1 MNNHRTTARVFR
13 LLLITGVVGVGSASI
28 GWADEPSMPSTSA
41 PDTQQPEGNP
51 ADIQE
56 RAVIRDREI
65 FRKPGTTKTPVAPP
79 PPSSASPTGPAPI
92 VAPPGATFEPDAKY
106 PWVVTVQSTLTC
118 RGVLLDPR
126 WILTAAHCVRTSGAP
141 GNATITYVRTN
152 PTNGATQTEKRT
164 AGSGSGGV
172 YIHPQYDPVRDHVN
186 DIALIKVGQPFTI
199 TPFLQTV
206 GLPQDLRRQGVVG
219 TLANFSHNAMVPAG
233 QVAIFRAPL
242 PAYTPTMPPNYPTP
256 NDTKIY
262 ITAMAANASLCEG
275 DSGSG
280 FVTVEYGRAT
290 VRGVASQG
298 NTGNCMTPN
307 GEAVFTDVF
316 AFRGWI
322 FQTMGMSNAALTG
335 NTRIRWSGYAA
346 RGTMTVA
353 CFNPNNANLVGP
365 LNVVGVEEGAQ
376 CEAGQTQTVMC
387 ALDKTQDSTKVF
399 GPPVLTGMTMRTTA
413 NGASQA
419 QSIPPSG
426 STASFFGLLPAGTS
440 REFTC
445 QIGSSVTS
453 GVLGNLGGN
462 MAVLS
467 RGVEEDQSAE
477 PIVEQPSPF
486 DPAEGAKP

>member
-1 MNNHRTTARVFR
+1 
-13 LLLITGVVGVGSASI
+13 
-28 GWADEPSMPSTSA
+28 
-41 PDTQQPEGNP
+41 
-51 ADIQE
+51 
-56 RAVIRDREI
+56 
-65 FRKPGTTKTPVAPP
+65 
-79 PPSSASPTGPAPI
+79 
-92 VAPPGATFEPDAKY
+92 
-106 PWVVTVQSTLTC
+106 
-118 RGVLLDPR
+118 
-126 WILTAAHCVRTSGAP
+126 
-141 GNATITYVRTN
+141 
-152 PTNGATQTEKRT
+152 
-164 AGSGSGGV
+164 V
-172 YIHPQYDPVRDHVN
+172 YIHPQYDPAHDHVN
-186 DIALIKVGQPFTI
+186 DIALIKVGQPFMI

-206 GLPQDLRRQGVVG
+206 SLPRDLRRQGVVG
-219 TLANFSHNAMVPAG
+219 TLANFSHNATVPPG
-233 QVAIFRAPL
+233 QVAVFRAPL
-242 PAYTPTMPPNYPTP
+242 PAYTPTMPPNYPTA

-298 NTGNCMTPN
+298 NTGDCMTPN

-353 CFNPNNANLVGP
+353 CFNPNNGNLVGP

-387 ALDKTQDSTKVF
+387 TLDKTQDSTKF
-399 GPPVLTGMTMRTTA
+399 LGPPVLTGMTMRTTA
-413 NGASQA
+413 NGASQV
-419 QSIPPSG
+419 QSIRPSG

-445 QIGSSVTS
+445 QIGSSLTASTGVIS
-453 GVLGNLGGN
+453 GLNATV
-462 MAVLS
+462 MS
-467 RGVEEDQSAE
+467 RGVEGAE
-477 PIVEQPSPF
+477 SKDEIVEQPSPF
-486 DPAEGAKP
+486 DQPEGTKP

>member
-1 MNNHRTTARVFR
+1 V
-13 LLLITGVVGVGSASI
+13 
-28 GWADEPSMPSTSA
+28 
-41 PDTQQPEGNP
+41 
-51 ADIQE
+51 
-56 RAVIRDREI
+56 
-65 FRKPGTTKTPVAPP
+65 
-79 PPSSASPTGPAPI
+79 PI
-92 VAPPGATFEPDAKY
+92 VVPTGATFEPDSKY

-126 WILTAAHCVRTSGAP
+126 WVLTAAHCVRTGGAP
-141 GNATITYVRTN
+141 PNATVSYIRTN
-152 PTNGATQTEKRT
+152 PINGASQTEKRT

-172 YIHPQYDPVRDHVN
+172 YIHPQYDPAHDHIN

-219 TLANFSHNAMVPAG
+219 TLANFSHNATVPSG

-242 PAYTPTMPPNYPTP
+242 PAYAPTMPPNYPTP

-298 NTGNCMTPN
+298 NTANCMTPN

-322 FQTMGMSNAALTG
+322 FQTMGMSNASLTG
-335 NTRIRWSGYAA
+335 NTRIRRSGSAA
-346 RGTMTVA
+346 SGTMTVA
-353 CFNPNNANLVGP
+353 CFNPSGGNLVGP
-365 LNVVGVEEGAQ
+365 LNVVGVEEGTV
-376 CEAGQTQTVMC
+376 CEPGQTQTVMC
-387 ALDKTQDSTKVF
+387 TLDKNQAATKF
-399 GPPVLTGMTMRTTA
+399 GPPQLAGFTMRTTT
-413 NGASQA
+413 S
-419 QSIPPSG
+419 SG
-426 STASFFGLLPAGTS
+426 SQVQALPISGNTASFFGLLPAGTS

-445 QIGSSVTS
+445 QVSSGLVAATGAVT
-453 GVLGNLGGN
+453 GN
-462 MAVLS
+462 MAVMS
-467 RGVEEDQSAE
+467 RGVEKDQAE
-477 PIVEQPSPF
+477 EPEIVQPSPF
-486 DPAEGAKP
+486 DPAEDSKQ

>member
-1 MNNHRTTARVFR
+1 MTRHDTYVRVIRFSVFAVA
-13 LLLITGVVGVGSASI
+13 LTLGESSFVF
-28 GWADEPSMPSTSA
+28 ADEPSTTTPGA
-41 PDTQQPEGNP
+41 LETQKPEGNP
-51 ADIQE
+51 ADVKE
-56 RAVIRDREI
+56 RAVIRDMEI
-65 FRKPGTTKTPVAPP
+65 FRKPAATKTPVAQPP
-79 PPSSASPTGPAPI
+79 PPSAPLTGPVPI
-92 VAPPGATFEPDAKY
+92 VVPPGATLEPDAKY

-118 RGVLLDPR
+118 RGVLLDPQ

-141 GNATITYVRTN
+141 GNATIIYNRTN

-206 GLPQDLRRQGVVG
+206 GLPRDFRRQGIVG
-219 TLANFSHNAMVPAG
+219 TLANFSHNAMVPTG

-262 ITAMAANASLCEG
+262 ITALAANASLCQG

-280 FVTVEYGRAT
+280 FVTIEYGRAT

-316 AFRGWI
+316 TFRGWI
-322 FQTMGMSNAALTG
+322 LQTMGMSNAALTG

-353 CFNPNNANLVGP
+353 CFNPNNGNLVGP

-387 ALDKTQDSTKVF
+387 TLDKTQDNMKF
-399 GPPVLTGMTMRTTA
+399 PGPPVLTGMTLRTTS
-413 NGASQA
+413 NGASQV
-419 QSIPPSG
+419 QSISPSG
-426 STASFFGLLPAGTS
+426 STASFFGLLPASTS

-445 QIGSSVTS
+445 QIGTAVTS
-453 GVLGNLGGN
+453 GTIGG
-462 MAVLS
+462 MGGVGGVLS
-467 RGVEEDQSAE
+467 RGVDGERQEET
-477 PIVEQPSPF
+477 VEQPSPF
-486 DPAEGAKP
+486 DEPEATKP

>member
-1 MNNHRTTARVFR
+1 MTRHDAY
-13 LLLITGVVGVGSASI
+13 IGVIRCSVIAVAI
-28 GWADEPSMPSTSA
+28 GMGGPSLVLAAEPSMPTVSA
-41 PDTQQPEGNP
+41 PDTPKPAGNP
-51 ADIQE
+51 DDVKE

-65 FRKPGTTKTPVAPP
+65 FRKPGAAMTPVAPP
-79 PPSSASPTGPAPI
+79 PPPSTSPTGPMPI
-92 VAPPGATFEPDAKY
+92 VVPPGATFEPDAKY

-172 YIHPQYDPVRDHVN
+172 YIHPQYDPARDHIN

-353 CFNPNNANLVGP
+353 CFNPNNGNLVGP
-365 LNVVGVEEGAQ
+365 LNVVGVEEGTQ

-387 ALDKTQDSTKVF
+387 TLDKTQNSTKIF

-413 NGASQA
+413 NGASQV

-445 QIGSSVTS
+445 QIGGSVTS
-453 GVLGNLGGN
+453 GALGNLGGN

-486 DPAEGAKP
+486 DGSEDKKP